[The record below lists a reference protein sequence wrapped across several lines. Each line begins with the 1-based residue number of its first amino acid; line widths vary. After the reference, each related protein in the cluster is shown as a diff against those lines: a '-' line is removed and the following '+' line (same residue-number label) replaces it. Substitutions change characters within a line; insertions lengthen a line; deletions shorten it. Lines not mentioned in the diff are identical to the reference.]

1 MTEERNMKLKHLLA
15 VLAVLAVV
23 PVVMFAG
30 QDDSGENGLTG
41 SIKVAGSSTVYPV
54 TTAVA
59 EEFNKLH
66 PAVEIPVQS
75 TGTGGGF
82 KNFFIPGKTDINDA
96 SRAIKD
102 SERESAMEN
111 GIDAIEFQV
120 GIDAITIVMNPEAT
134 WVDDI
139 TVEQLAKIWR
149 PDNPAMTWSDVD
161 PSWPNEKIELYGPT
175 SASGTFDFFTE
186 AVVGEE
192 KASRSDYQGTEQDNT
207 IVQAVAGSKYAMG
220 YFGMAYYLENKDKI
234 KALRV
239 NGVGPSI
246 ETAKTGKYTPLSRP
260 LFIYVS
266 SKSLARP
273 EVKEFLRFYIQLTS
287 TELVREIGYVPMTEP
302 DMKANM
308 DKLEA
313 AIEKYGN

>member
-1 MTEERNMKLKHLLA
+1 MKVRHLLV
-15 VLAVLAVV
+15 VLAVLAIIPAMV
-23 PVVMFAG
+23 FAG
-30 QDDSGENGLTG
+30 QGGGDGEDELTG

-54 TTAVA
+54 TVAVA
-59 EEFNKLH
+59 EEFSKMYPH
-66 PAVEIPVQS
+66 VEIPVQS

-102 SERESAMEN
+102 SEVEAAREN
-111 GIDAIEFQV
+111 GIEPIMFQV
-120 GIDAITIVMNPEAT
+120 GIDAITMVMNPEAD
-134 WVDDI
+134 WVDDM
-139 TVEQLAKIWR
+139 TVEQLAQIWR
-149 PDNPAMTWSDVD
+149 PDNPAMKWSDVD
-161 PSWPNEKIELYGPT
+161 SSWPSEKIELYGPT

-207 IVQAVAGSKYAMG
+207 IVQAVAGSKYAIG
-220 YFGMAYYLENKDKI
+220 YFGMAYYLENKSKL
-234 KALRV
+234 KALKV

-246 ETAKTGKYTPLSRP
+246 DTAKTGIYSPLSRP

-273 EVKEFLRFYIQLTS
+273 EIQAFLRFYIEQTS
-287 TELVREIGYVPMTEP
+287 TELVREIGYVPMTEA
-302 DMKANM
+302 DMKKNLQ
-308 DKLEA
+308 KLEE
-313 AIEKYGN
+313 AIEKYGQ

>member
-1 MTEERNMKLKHLLA
+1 MRLRNVIVLIAALA
-15 VLAVLAVV
+15 IIPALT
-23 PVVMFAG
+23 FAG
-30 QDDSGENGLTG
+30 QGGNGGDDGLTG

-54 TTAVA
+54 TVAVA
-59 EEFNKLH
+59 EEFAKMYPN
-66 PAVEIPVQS
+66 VEIPVQS

-102 SERESAMEN
+102 SEVEAAREN
-111 GIDAIEFQV
+111 GIEPIMFQV
-120 GIDAITIVMNPEAT
+120 GIDAITLVMNPEAD

-139 TVEQLAKIWR
+139 MVEQLAQIWR
-149 PDNPAMTWSDVD
+149 PDNPAMMWSDVD
-161 PSWPNEKIELYGPT
+161 PSWPSEKIELYGPT

-207 IVQAVAGSKYAMG
+207 IVQAVAGSRYAMG
-220 YFGMAYYLENKDKI
+220 YFGMAYYLENQSKL
-234 KALRV
+234 KALKV

-246 ETAKTGKYTPLSRP
+246 ETAKTGTYSPLSRP

-273 EVKEFLRFYIQLTS
+273 EVQAFLRFYIEQTS
-287 TELVREIGYVPMTEP
+287 TDLVREIGYVPMTEA
-302 DMKANM
+302 DMKNNLQ
-308 DKLEA
+308 KLED
-313 AIEKYGN
+313 AIEKYGQ

>member
-1 MTEERNMKLKHLLA
+1 MKVRNFVVLLV
-15 VLAVLAVV
+15 VLAFV
-23 PVVMFAG
+23 PVLLFAG
-30 QDDSGENGLTG
+30 KGGGEGDGSLSG

-54 TTAVA
+54 TVAVA
-59 EEFNKLH
+59 EEFARMYPN
-66 PAVEIPVQS
+66 VEIPIQS

-102 SERESAMEN
+102 SEVEAAREN
-111 GIDAIEFQV
+111 GIEPIMFQV
-120 GIDAITIVMNPEAT
+120 GIDAITMVMNPEAD
-134 WVDDI
+134 WVDDM
-139 TVEQLAKIWR
+139 TVEQLAQIWR
-149 PDNPAMTWSDVD
+149 PENPAMMWSDID
-161 PSWPNEKIELYGPT
+161 PSWPSEEIELYGPT

-207 IVQAVAGSKYAMG
+207 IVQAVADSKYAMG
-220 YFGMAYYLENKDKI
+220 YFGMAYYLENKSKL
-234 KALRV
+234 KALKV

-246 ETAKTGKYTPLSRP
+246 ETAKTGTYSPLSRP

-273 EVKEFLRFYIQLTS
+273 EVQAFLRFYIEQTS
-287 TELVREIGYVPMTEP
+287 TELVREIGYVPMTEA
-302 DMKANM
+302 DMKKNLQ
-308 DKLEA
+308 KLEE
-313 AIEKYGN
+313 AIEKYGQ

>member
-1 MTEERNMKLKHLLA
+1 MKLKHVVLVLGFAAIVPALLLA
-15 VLAVLAVV
+15 
-23 PVVMFAG
+23 G
-30 QDDSGENGLTG
+30 GNGSGKGDELTG

-59 EEFNKLH
+59 EEFFKMH
-66 PAVEIPVQS
+66 PGVEIPVQS

-96 SRAIKD
+96 SRAMKD
-102 SERESAMEN
+102 SEREAAREN
-111 GIDAIEFQV
+111 GIEAIQFQV
-120 GIDAITIVMNPEAT
+120 GIDAITMVVNPDAD

-139 TVEQLAKIWR
+139 TVEQLAQIWR
-149 PDNPAMTWSDVD
+149 PDNPAMYWSDVD

-207 IVQAVAGSKYAMG
+207 IVQAVSGSRYAMG
-220 YFGMAYYLENKDKI
+220 YFGMAYYLENRDSL
-234 KALRV
+234 KALKV

-246 ETAKTGKYTPLSRP
+246 ETAKTGTYSPLSRP

-266 SKSLARP
+266 SKSLSRP
-273 EVKEFLRFYIQLTS
+273 EVQEFLRFYIEQTS
-287 TELVREIGYVPMTEP
+287 TELIREIGYVPMTEP
-302 DMKANM
+302 DMQSNM
-308 DKLEA
+308 KVLED
-313 AIEKYGN
+313 AIAQYGM